1 MVDKISNNF
10 NFEPNPKQ
18 IKFAELYLD
27 FDKKLTKKDIAMEI
41 GITDRTVVNWF
52 KNPGFVNWINSK
64 KDEILNKSLMARY
77 RIAIRKAT
85 QGDFQFSK
93 LLFEMTG
100 EYVQKTESRVT
111 NVYEDYEKMSDEEI
125 IREFERELNGFRA
138 TRTQEINREDNTPKK
153 TKS

>member
-111 NVYEDYEKMSDEEI
+111 NVYEGYEKMSDEEI
-125 IREFERELNGFRA
+125 IREFERELNGFRT
-138 TRTQEINREDNTPKK
+138 TRTQEINREDNIPKK
-153 TKS
+153 TKG

>member
-77 RIAIRKAT
+77 RIAIRKAA

-93 LLFEMTG
+93 LFL
-100 EYVQKTESRVT
+100 S
-111 NVYEDYEKMSDEEI
+111 
-125 IREFERELNGFRA
+125 
-138 TRTQEINREDNTPKK
+138 
-153 TKS
+153 

>member
-1 MVDKISNNF
+1 MDKISNNF

-77 RIAIRKAT
+77 RIAIRKAA

-111 NVYEDYEKMSDEEI
+111 NVYEDFEKMSDEEI
-125 IREFERELNGFRA
+125 IREFERELNGLRI
-138 TRTQEINREDNTPKK
+138 TRTQKINREDNIPKK

>member
-77 RIAIRKAT
+77 RIAIRKAA

-111 NVYEDYEKMSDEEI
+111 NVYEDFEKMSDEEI
-125 IREFERELNGFRA
+125 IMEFERELNGFRA

>member
-1 MVDKISNNF
+1 MSNNVV
-10 NFEPNPKQ
+10 FEPNPKQ
-18 IKFAELYLD
+18 IRFAEIYLNLD
-27 FDKKLTKKDIAMEI
+27 SRKTQKEIAEDIKVNPKTIQRWFDNGE
-41 GITDRTVVNWF
+41 
-52 KNPGFVNWINSK
+52 FVRWINSK
-64 KDEILNKSLMARY
+64 RDEILNKSLMARY
-77 RIAIRKAT
+77 KVAIRKAA

-125 IREFERELNGFRA
+125 IREFERELNGFRT
-138 TRTQEINREDNTPKK
+138 TRTQKINREDDTPKK

>member
-1 MVDKISNNF
+1 MSNNVI
-10 NFEPNPKQ
+10 FEPNPKQ
-18 IKFAELYLD
+18 IRFAEIYLD
-27 FDKKLTKKDIAMEI
+27 FDSRKTQKEIADDIKVHP
-41 GITDRTVVNWF
+41 RTIHRWF
-52 KNPGFVNWINSK
+52 DNRGFVDWINSK
-64 KDEILNKSLMARY
+64 RDEILNKSLMARY
-77 RIAIRKAT
+77 KVAVRKAA

-100 EYVQKTESRVT
+100 EYVQKTESKVT

-125 IREFERELNGFRA
+125 IREFERELNGLRI

>member
-1 MVDKISNNF
+1 MDKISNNF

-52 KNPGFVNWINSK
+52 KNPGFVDWINSK

-77 RIAIRKAT
+77 RIAIRKAS

-125 IREFERELNGFRA
+125 IREFERELNGLRIA
-138 TRTQEINREDNTPKK
+138 RTQKINREDNIPKK

>member
-1 MVDKISNNF
+1 VDKISNNF

-77 RIAIRKAT
+77 RIAIRKAA

-111 NVYEDYEKMSDEEI
+111 NVYEDFEKMSDEEI
-125 IREFERELNGFRA
+125 IREFERELNGLRI
-138 TRTQEINREDNTPKK
+138 TRTQKINREDNIPKK

>member
-1 MVDKISNNF
+1 VDKNSKIF
-10 NFEPNPKQ
+10 RFEPNPKQ

-27 FDKKLTKKDIAMEI
+27 IDKKLTKKEIAAEI
-41 GITDRTVVNWF
+41 GITDRTIRNWF
-52 KNPGFVNWINSK
+52 NDENFVDWINSK

-77 RIAIRKAT
+77 KVAIRKAA

-111 NVYEDYEKMSDEEI
+111 NVYEDFEKMSDEEI

-138 TRTQEINREDNTPKK
+138 TRTQEINREDNIPKK

>member
-1 MVDKISNNF
+1 MDKISNNF

-77 RIAIRKAT
+77 RIAIRKAA

-125 IREFERELNGFRA
+125 IREFERELNGLRI
-138 TRTQEINREDNTPKK
+138 TRTQKINREDNIPKK

>member
-1 MVDKISNNF
+1 VDKISNNF

-52 KNPGFVNWINSK
+52 KNPGFVDWINSK

-77 RIAIRKAT
+77 RIAIRKAS

-125 IREFERELNGFRA
+125 IREFERELNGLRIA
-138 TRTQEINREDNTPKK
+138 RTQKINREDNIPKK

>member
-77 RIAIRKAT
+77 RIAIRKAA

-111 NVYEDYEKMSDEEI
+111 NVYEDFEKMSDEEI
-125 IREFERELNGFRA
+125 IREFERELNGLRI
-138 TRTQEINREDNTPKK
+138 TRTQEINREDDTPKK

>member
-64 KDEILNKSLMARY
+64 KDELLNKSLMARY
-77 RIAIRKAT
+77 RIAIRKAA

-111 NVYEDYEKMSDEEI
+111 NVYEDFEKMSDEEI

-138 TRTQEINREDNTPKK
+138 TI
-153 TKS
+153 S